1 MADIIHTHAAMT
13 SYQPFQ
19 CMVCLRRFTRH
30 ENLKRHAAL
39 HSRSRKEITLP
50 CDLCQATFSRPD
62 LRHRHMKRKHA
73 EHEQRR
79 ATKRPKQRDS
89 YATLCQDTGQHRGQL
104 QNVDALQL
112 DRSCW
117 TSDLSQIHYEDGHDP
132 DAGGTS
138 TASSTS
144 PIENSDRIQSV
155 PGNPTQHIPMDESRL
170 LDALELER
178 SLLRETSLP
187 QPTDQLSTQPLAISN
202 LQSPSDIDL
211 GDLSFPKDLS
221 VIPIAPESTQPQN
234 SWFPSA
240 SQIRE
245 GCSLFFTHVSHFL
258 PFLHHPTFDPSAIP
272 SHLLLAMLSLS
283 YQYGEDPE
291 CDARTGTG
299 TSLSTRCY
307 LRARSSLS
315 SSNHP
320 NSTITDHLSLVQTYL
335 LLQICAMMYLCGSD
349 STQGLQMH
357 ATMIS
362 LARSTGLMQPITTEC
377 AHTLD
382 LDSLWKEFIKAESH
396 KRTLFAVH
404 QIDALW
410 YQLLS
415 IPRAISHLEIKHDL
429 PCPETPWP
437 APSAAQWA
445 HLQLIS
451 QQQHHKHPTSMRYDD
466 AVRHFLSSSTDS
478 TSSIP
483 PFDPYGAIN
492 ITHFLISS
500 AREISGWSTMTGML
514 SMERF
519 SALRSSLLSLGVF
532 LSPTPTPTPTP
543 STTYNAKSA
552 HTTATWQTAM
562 IELQMWSPSHTGGI
576 VKASI
581 DTMLQQATEL
591 APSACEFLCEETA
604 KAFQP
609 HVDWFLT
616 YLEEGDVEGEAP
628 WVTLYAYKAFLVA
641 WQLVRGGVPGA
652 MGVVGVGDGD
662 VRGAVEWAR
671 RVFARRER
679 WVIGRLVLGCLGGLD

>member
-1 MADIIHTHAAMT
+1 MT

-19 CMVCLRRFTRH
+19 CLVCMRRFTRH

-39 HSRSRKEITLP
+39 HSRSRKEVSLP

-73 EHEQRR
+73 EHEQIRT
-79 ATKRPKQRDS
+79 TKRSKQRDECS
-89 YATLCQDTGQHRGQL
+89 LRPQNSGQHRGQL
-104 QNVDALQL
+104 QDVNGLEL
-112 DRSCW
+112 DKLAW
-117 TSDLSQIHYEDGHDP
+117 TSEPSQVQYGD

-138 TASSTS
+138 TASSAS
-144 PIENSDRIQSV
+144 PIENSDRIQPT
-155 PGNPTQHIPMDESRL
+155 PGNLTQHISMDESVL
-170 LDALELER
+170 LDALDLE
-178 SLLRETSLP
+178 
-187 QPTDQLSTQPLAISN
+187 PTDQFDSQPPAISSS
-202 LQSPSDIDL
+202 QPPDIDL
-211 GDLSFPKDLS
+211 SDLSFSKDFS
-221 VIPIAPESTQPQN
+221 IIPIAPESTLSQ
-234 SWFPSA
+234 SKWFPSA

-245 GCSLFFTHVSHFL
+245 GCNLFFTHVSNFL
-258 PFLHHPTFDPSAIP
+258 PFLHHPTFNPSAIP
-272 SHLLLAMLSLS
+272 SHLLLAMLSLA

-291 CDARTGTG
+291 CDARSNTGI
-299 TSLSTRCY
+299 SLSTRCY
-307 LRARSSLS
+307 LLARSLLS
-315 SSNHP
+315 SN
-320 NSTITDHLSLVQTYL
+320 NSTNTTDHLPLIQTYL

-362 LARSTGLMQPITTEC
+362 LARSTGLMHPIPTES
-377 AHTLD
+377 AHTSD
-382 LDSLWKEFIKAESH
+382 LDSLWEEFIKAESH

-415 IPRAISHLEIKHDL
+415 IPRAISHLEVKHDL
-429 PCPETPWP
+429 PCPETHWT

-445 HLQLIS
+445 HLQLIA
-451 QQQHHKHPTSMRYDD
+451 QQQHHATSMRYDD
-466 AVRHFLSSSTDS
+466 AVRHFLSSPSPTDTIS
-478 TSSIP
+478 TSTSTSPSTIP

-532 LSPTPTPTPTP
+532 LSPSPTP
-543 STTYNAKSA
+543 SSTPSPKSTTHA
-552 HTTATWQTAM
+552 TATWQTAM

-591 APSACEFLCEETA
+591 APSACEFLCEAETA
-604 KAFQP
+604 KAFQS
-609 HVDWFLT
+609 HVDWFLM
-616 YLEEGDVEGEAP
+616 YLEEEGNVQGEAP

-662 VRGAVEWAR
+662 VEGAVRWAR
-671 RVFARRER
+671 RVFGWRER
-679 WVIGRLVLGCLGGLD
+679 WVIGRLVMGCLAGLD